1 MMIDMT
7 NLLLKGI
14 IVGFLIAAPVGP
26 VGILCVKR
34 TLVNGY
40 FSGLFSGFGA
50 ASADTIFATI
60 AGFGITAIAALI
72 ESQKHLLEILG
83 GIILLIVAAKS
94 LLTKTITQEAD
105 NDSTTNIRS
114 KFAFVGDFFSAFFL
128 TITNPITIIAV
139 GALLTSLGAL
149 EVSGDFVATSI
160 LILGV
165 FLGSSLWF
173 SGLVTVIG
181 FLLHKRLTLQS
192 MYYIHKV
199 AGIIFLVFGIS
210 ILIHSLF
217 YT

>member
-1 MMIDMT
+1 MIDMT
-7 NLLLKGI
+7 HLLIKGM

-34 TLVNGY
+34 TIVHGF
-40 FSGLFSGFGA
+40 FSGLFSGIGA
-50 ASADTIFATI
+50 ASADTVFAAI

-83 GIILLIVAAKS
+83 GIILIIVAIKS
-94 LLTKTITQEAD
+94 LMTKRQNHETEAD
-105 NDSTTNIRS
+105 SATAERS
-114 KFAFVGDFFSAFFL
+114 KFAFVADYFSSFFL

-149 EVSGDFVATSI
+149 EVSGNYLGTAT

-165 FLGSSLWF
+165 FLGSALWF

-181 FLLHKRLTLQS
+181 FLLHKRLTLNS
-192 MYYIHKV
+192 MYYVHKI

-210 ILIHSLF
+210 ILIHSIF
-217 YT
+217 YV